1 MIAMIVHPAKK
12 LSGSLRLPGDKS
24 ISHRAAMIAAMA
36 NGVSEISNFAASA
49 DCGST
54 LSCLS
59 SLGIDI
65 TRSGS
70 DVTIAGGP
78 FTPPLMPL
86 DCGNSG
92 TTMRLLTGVL
102 AGRQVGATLTGDESL
117 SSRPMGRVID
127 PLQEM
132 GATIESADGKAPLVI
147 AAGRPLTGI
156 EHRLRIAS
164 AQVKSCLL
172 LAGLGA
178 SGTTTVHEP
187 APTRDH
193 TERMLRWFGAEI
205 DTTSEGAISIRGGQ
219 TLSARSFGVPGDI
232 SSAAFFLVAAA
243 GLDGSEITLEGVGLN
258 PTRTGIIDVLRQAGV
273 DLTITAERI
282 ECGEPVGDIAV
293 RGSAAKLSAAKMLR
307 LDGAMIANIIDE
319 IPILAVLGTQMGQ
332 GIEIRGAAELRVK
345 ESDRIRTVVEGLRR
359 MGSDVEEFE
368 DGLRVLPTRLNGG
381 RIDSHGDH
389 RIAMAFAVAG
399 LFAGDAV
406 EIHGAECVD
415 VSFPGFFETL
425 ASVVLS

>member
-12 LSGSLRLPGDKS
+12 LSGTLRLPGDKS
-24 ISHRAAMIAAMA
+24 ISHRAAMLAAMA
-36 NGVSEISNFAASA
+36 NGTSEISNFAASA

-54 LSCLS
+54 LACLS

-65 TRSGS
+65 RRSGS
-70 DVTIAGGP
+70 DVAIAGGP
-78 FTPPLMPL
+78 FTPPRTPL

-92 TTMRLLTGVL
+92 TTMRLLIGIL
-102 AGRQVGATLTGDESL
+102 AGRQVGATLTGDDSL

-132 GATIESADGKAPLVI
+132 GAKIESTNGRAPLVI
-147 AAGRPLTGI
+147 APERPLTGV
-156 EHRLRIAS
+156 EHHLRIAS
-164 AQVKSCLL
+164 AQIKSCLL
-172 LAGLGA
+172 LAGLSA
-178 SGTTTVHEP
+178 TGTTTVHEP

-205 DTTSEGAISIRGGQ
+205 GTTAEGAISVRGGQ
-219 TLSARSFGVPGDI
+219 TLSAGSFSVPGDI

-243 GLDGSEITLEGVGLN
+243 CLDGSEMMLEGVGLN
-258 PTRTGIIDVLRQAGV
+258 PTRTGIIEVLRQAGV
-273 DLTITAERI
+273 DLSITAERT

-293 RGSAAKLSAAKMLR
+293 RGSAANLSAAKMLR
-307 LDGAMIANIIDE
+307 LDGPAIANIIDE
-319 IPILAVLGTQMGQ
+319 IPVLAVLGTQLGQ

-359 MGSDVEEFE
+359 MGADVEEFE
-368 DGLRVLPTRLNGG
+368 DGLRVMPTRLSGG

-399 LFAGDAV
+399 LIAEDET
-406 EIHGAECVD
+406 EILGADCVD
-415 VSFPGFFETL
+415 VSFPRFFETL
-425 ASVVLS
+425 ASVVIS

>member
-54 LSCLS
+54 LACLS
-59 SLGIDI
+59 SSGIDI
-65 TRSGS
+65 TRFGS

-92 TTMRLLTGVL
+92 TTMRLLSGVL
-102 AGRQVGATLTGDESL
+102 AGRQAGATLTGDESL

-127 PLQEM
+127 PLREM
-132 GATIESADGKAPLVI
+132 GAKIESTDGKAPLVI
-147 AAGRPLTGI
+147 APGRPLTGI
-156 EHRLRIAS
+156 EHHLRIAS
-164 AQVKSCLL
+164 AQIKSCLL

-205 DTTSEGAISIRGGQ
+205 ETTSEGAISIRGGQ

-243 GLDGSEITLEGVGLN
+243 CLDGSEITLEGVGLN

-273 DLTITAERI
+273 DLEMTAERV
-282 ECGEPVGDIAV
+282 ECGEPVGDIV
-293 RGSAAKLSAAKMLR
+293 VCGSAAKLSAARVLR
-307 LDGAMIANIIDE
+307 FDGAVIANIIDE

-345 ESDRIRTVVEGLRR
+345 ESDRIRTVVDGLRR
-359 MGSDVEEFE
+359 MGANVEEFE
-368 DGLRVLPTRLNGG
+368 DGLRVLPTHLSGG

-399 LFAGDAV
+399 LFADDET
-406 EIHGAECVD
+406 EILGAECVD

-425 ASVVLS
+425 ASVVIS

>member
-54 LSCLS
+54 LACLS

-65 TRSGS
+65 TRFDS

-92 TTMRLLTGVL
+92 TTMRLLSGVL
-102 AGRQVGATLTGDESL
+102 AGRNAGATLTGDESL

-127 PLQEM
+127 PLREM
-132 GATIESADGKAPLVI
+132 GAKIESTDGKAPLVI
-147 AAGRPLTGI
+147 ASGRPLTGI
-156 EHRLRIAS
+156 EHHLRIAS
-164 AQVKSCLL
+164 AQIKSCLL

-205 DTTSEGAISIRGGQ
+205 ETTSEGAISIRGGQ

-243 GLDGSEITLEGVGLN
+243 GLDGSEMTLEGVGLN
-258 PTRTGIIDVLRQAGV
+258 PTRTGIIGVLRQAGV
-273 DLTITAERI
+273 DLEITAERV
-282 ECGEPVGDIAV
+282 ECGEPVGDIVV
-293 RGSAAKLSAAKMLR
+293 RGSAAKLSAARVLR
-307 LDGAMIANIIDE
+307 FDGAVIANIIDE

-345 ESDRIRTVVEGLRR
+345 ESDRIRTVVDGLRR
-359 MGSDVEEFE
+359 MGANVEEFE
-368 DGLRVLPTRLNGG
+368 DGLRVLPTHLSGG

-399 LFAGDAV
+399 LFADDET
-406 EIHGAECVD
+406 EILGAECVD

-425 ASVVLS
+425 ASVVIS